1 MPKDYKNISKNS
13 SRKPINLHAKKLQGI
28 LPFLTGLTIGLFV
41 AFIVYL
47 NEHLNTINAES
58 PEITF
63 ENSNIK
69 LTTTSQ
75 EDEKRKDITEPQ
87 FDFYTILPKM
97 EVSVSE
103 WVADED
109 IAPDP
114 VPEDKGIYIL
124 QVGSFKEFSAAD
136 QVKAKLALMG
146 ISADIQRVVI
156 NGRDVRHRVRIGPYK
171 DIQELQLAR
180 DQLMENKLDFMLLK
194 LEVDNI

>member
-1 MPKDYKNISKNS
+1 MPKDYKNIRKKSPSKS
-13 SRKPINLHAKKLQGI
+13 INLHGL

-47 NEHLNTINAES
+47 NEHFITIDVES
-58 PEITF
+58 PEITV
-63 ENSNIK
+63 ENSNNEQI
-69 LTTTSQ
+69 TTSL
-75 EDEKRKDITEPQ
+75 EDEKTKEIMEPQ

-109 IAPDP
+109 SEPKP
-114 VPEDKGIYIL
+114 VPDDKGIYIL

-136 QVKAKLALMG
+136 EVKAKLALMG

-171 DIQELQLAR
+171 DNQKLQLAR
-180 DQLMENKLDFMLLK
+180 DQLLENKLDFMLLK